1 MRIVGE
7 KEALADA
14 GQAVLRV
21 VAARATLPVLGGIR
35 ISASDDGVEFAGTD
49 LEIFVRVRGDFS
61 VEEAGVSVVPGRLF
75 GEIVR
80 SLPSGTVT
88 INGSESEIRVEGGR
102 SEFSLSALPTADFP
116 ETPEISEAS
125 DSRVAGS
132 ELARALRQVVRAA
145 STDEARPVLTGVL
158 WAAEGGSL
166 RLVATDSYR
175 LAVREL
181 VVKEGPSEGSAI
193 VPGRALGEFGRHL
206 AGIGEG
212 EAEIRLGESQVEF
225 LVGRTRLVS
234 RLIEGEF
241 PNYRQLLPEG
251 YKNRLSVSR
260 DAFLEA
266 VERVGLVAQA
276 NTPLRLHLEDEIKVT
291 AIESGVAEGW
301 EAVADAQYSGEPM
314 VAAFNPRFL
323 ADGLEALDTERAV
336 LEFSDPL
343 KPALVKGEG
352 RDDYVYLVMPVRLP
366 RQ

>member
-1 MRIVGE
+1 
-7 KEALADA
+7 
-14 GQAVLRV
+14 
-21 VAARATLPVLGGIR
+21 
-35 ISASDDGVEFAGTD
+35 
-49 LEIFVRVRGDFS
+49 
-61 VEEAGVSVVPGRLF
+61 
-75 GEIVR
+75 
-80 SLPSGTVT
+80 
-88 INGSESEIRVEGGR
+88 
-102 SEFSLSALPTADFP
+102 
-116 ETPEISEAS
+116 
-125 DSRVAGS
+125 
-132 ELARALRQVVRAA
+132 VVRAA

-158 WAAEGGSL
+158 WAVDGGTL

-181 VVKEGPSEGSAI
+181 VVKEGPAEGSAI

-206 AGIGEG
+206 AGIGDG
-212 EAEIRLGESQVEF
+212 EAEVRLGESQVEF
-225 LVGRTRLVS
+225 LVGRIRLVT

-251 YKNRLSVSR
+251 YKYRLSVAR
-260 DAFLEA
+260 DALLEA

-301 EAVADAQYSGEPM
+301 EAVADANYTGEPM

-336 LEFSDPL
+336 LEFSDPP